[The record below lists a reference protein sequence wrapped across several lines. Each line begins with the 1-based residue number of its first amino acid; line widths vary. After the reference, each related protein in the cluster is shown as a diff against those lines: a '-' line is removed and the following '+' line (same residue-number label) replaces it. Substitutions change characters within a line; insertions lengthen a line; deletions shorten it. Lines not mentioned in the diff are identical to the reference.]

1 MAGPARQQ
9 TIKLIVPPGE
19 AQVQYSA
26 ASLAYKVQNFETT
39 PEGTLTTVVGPTVYE
54 PERAKVNES
63 TTVGDY
69 TQRFAS
75 TDVPH
80 SIFHTMLSGGL
91 SDTLIIRMGS
101 RLYRHAGWYRGWE
114 ILADGFSSDDRAE
127 FPDQFTVLNNQIIWT
142 NGVDNAR
149 VIRANGQVSPLGFT
163 EVPSAPWAEGP
174 ASASQDQ
181 RGYPNRFGYFWQG
194 RIGTVGD
201 VLSGE
206 EGSILSGTWYYHVRL
221 EDINGNL
228 SAPSPVSNPCDIQT
242 QRAQPISAKNILNFF
257 GGDEFGTD
265 GGTQGLSADL
275 DDLTRQ
281 FLVSCP
287 EAPDHCVAIHL
298 YRTPDVKR
306 ASTIPRFLARVP
318 NNREAS
324 FPDNFADSDLG
335 PEMGDGV
342 PVPVFRVMC
351 THQGRLVV
359 ANTPGDPGIVRR
371 SDPGFPGTF
380 SKLEYV
386 YPDIGGAQITG
397 LVSHGGALLAFTETG
412 VYSLEEFS
420 TPIPMTQGI
429 GCVAPR
435 SIAALADGT
444 LMWLARDGFYM
455 MRGTAI
461 SRASVPIDRTVRHFL
476 NRGRLRKASAM
487 IDATSGEYRCSVAPA
502 GVSENTLILCFD
514 GSTWRRQ
521 KLGFNLADM
530 CSLNDWRQYSLAIGS
545 LESSEGPKNYPTV
558 YVLGRETRNFTP
570 PTRTSIYRSGWLK
583 ADEVGVSPVN
593 IRSMYIGMVDAWNG
607 DVTIKFYRNG
617 SWDER
622 VSMTD
627 LKAIGVDDGSN
638 IVTDIAGSAVIGTAK
653 THDPRLFWRQVPV
666 GLENA
671 TSWAFEITA
680 VYPVRLHLASFAFD
694 ISAATSGSIR
704 GRIPMRADE

>member
-1 MAGPARQQ
+1 MSGPAQQQ
-9 TIKLIVPPGE
+9 TMKLIVPPGE

-26 ASLAYKVQNFETT
+26 TSLAYKVQNFETT
-39 PEGTLTTVVGPTVYE
+39 PEGTLTTVIGPTLYE
-54 PERAKVNES
+54 PERSKVVES

-101 RLYRHAGWYRGWE
+101 RLYRHAGWNRGWE

-142 NGVDNAR
+142 NGLDNAR

-174 ASASQDQ
+174 RSDSSDFDSYA
-181 RGYPNRFGYFWQG
+181 NRYSYFWPG

-201 VLSGE
+201 VLSGQT
-206 EGSILSGTWYYHVRL
+206 GAILSGAWYYYARL

-228 SAPSPVSNPCDIQT
+228 SAPSPVSNPCSIATMQA
-242 QRAQPISAKNILNFF
+242 RPPERSLL
-257 GGDEFGTD
+257 GGQD
-265 GGTQGLSADL
+265 GYSADL
-275 DDLTRQ
+275 DDLTKQ
-281 FLVSCP
+281 FLVTSP
-287 EAPDHCVAIHL
+287 EAPDHCVAVHL
-298 YRTPDVKR
+298 YRTPDAKHV
-306 ASTIPRFLARVP
+306 STIPRFLARVP
-318 NNREAS
+318 NNRES
-324 FPDNFADSDLG
+324 FFPDNFADSDLG

-351 THQGRLVV
+351 THQGRLVI

-386 YPDIGGAQITG
+386 YPDIGGAQVTG

-444 LMWLARDGFYM
+444 LMWLARAGFYM
-455 MRGTAI
+455 MRQTANRGNSI
-461 SRASVPIDRTVRHFL
+461 SRASIPIDRTTRHFL

-487 IDATSGEYRCSVAPA
+487 IDATSGEYRCLVAPA
-502 GVSENTLILCFD
+502 GVSENTLMLCFD

-530 CSLNDWRQYSLAIGS
+530 CSLNDWRQYSLAIGN
-545 LESSEGPKNYPTV
+545 LESSEGPKNYPAV
-558 YVLGRETRNFTP
+558 YVLGREPRNFTP
-570 PTRTSIYRSGWLK
+570 PARTSIYRSGWLK
-583 ADEVGVSPVN
+583 GDEVGVSPVN
-593 IRSMYIGMVDAWNG
+593 VRSMYIGMVDAWNG

>member
-54 PERAKVNES
+54 PERSKVVES

-69 TQRFAS
+69 TQRFDTS
-75 TDVPH
+75 DIPH

-114 ILADGFSSDDRAE
+114 ILADDLSSDDRAE
-127 FPDQFTVLNNQIIWT
+127 FPDQFTVLSNQIIWT

-163 EVPSAPWAEGP
+163 EIPAAPSAEGP
-174 ASASQDQ
+174 RSDSQDAN
-181 RGYPNRFGYFWQG
+181 GYPNRFGYFWPG
-194 RIGTVGD
+194 RIRTVGD
-201 VLSGE
+201 VLSGQT
-206 EGSILSGTWYYHVRL
+206 GALLSGTWYYHVRF

-228 SAPSPVSNPCDIQT
+228 SAPSPASNPCSLRTMQASPMKRSWFTGDNEGF
-242 QRAQPISAKNILNFF
+242 SA
-257 GGDEFGTD
+257 E
-265 GGTQGLSADL
+265 L
-275 DDLTRQ
+275 DDLTKQ
-281 FLVSCP
+281 FLVTSP
-287 EAPDHCVAIHL
+287 EAPEHCVAVHI
-298 YRTPDVKR
+298 YRTPDTKH
-306 ASTIPRFLARVP
+306 ASTIPRFLTRVP
-318 NNREAS
+318 NNREC
-324 FPDNFADSDLG
+324 FLPDNFGDSDLG
-335 PEMGDGV
+335 SEMGDGV
-342 PVPVFRVMC
+342 PVPVFRVRC
-351 THQGRLVV
+351 THQGRLVI
-359 ANTPGDPGIVRR
+359 ANTPDDPGIVRR

-380 SKLEYV
+380 SEFEFV
-386 YPDIGGAQITG
+386 YPDIRGAQVTG
-397 LVSHGGALLAFTETG
+397 LISHGGVLLAFTETG

-420 TPIPMTQGI
+420 TPIPLTQGI
-429 GCVAPR
+429 GCVAPK
-435 SIAALADGT
+435 SIAALPDGT

-461 SRASVPIDRTVRHFL
+461 SRASIPIDRTVRHFL

-502 GVSENTLILCFD
+502 GISENTLMLCFD

-521 KLGFNLADM
+521 KLGLHIADM
-530 CSLNDWRQYSLAIGS
+530 CSLDDWRQYSLAIGKVDYS
-545 LESSEGPKNYPTV
+545 GSSSYPTV

-570 PTRTSIYRSGWLK
+570 PARTAVYRSGWLK
-583 ADEVGVSPVN
+583 ADEIGVSPVN
-593 IRSMYIGMVDAWNG
+593 VRSMYIGMVDAWNG

-638 IVTDIAGSAVIGTAK
+638 VVTDIAGSAVIGTAK

-671 TSWAFEITA
+671 MSWAFEITA
-680 VYPVRLHLASFAFD
+680 TYPVRLHLASFAFD

-704 GRIPMRADE
+704 GRIPLRADE

>member
-26 ASLAYKVQNFETT
+26 TSLAFKVQNFETT
-39 PEGTLTTVVGPTVYE
+39 PEGTLTTVIGPAIYE
-54 PERAKVNES
+54 PERSTVVES

-69 TQRFAS
+69 TQRFAT

-80 SIFHTMLSGGL
+80 SIFHTVLSGGL

-101 RLYRHAGWYRGWE
+101 RLYRHAGWNRGWE
-114 ILADGFSSDDRAE
+114 ILADGFSSDDRSE

-163 EVPSAPWAEGP
+163 EIPSAPWAEGP
-174 ASASQDQ
+174 RSDSQDFA
-181 RGYPNRFGYFWQG
+181 GFSNRFGYYWPG

-201 VLSGE
+201 VLNGQT
-206 EGSILSGTWYYHVRL
+206 GAVLSGTWYYHVRL

-228 SAPSPVSNPCDIQT
+228 SAPSLASNPCSIRTMQASPPSRDFFNGSND
-242 QRAQPISAKNILNFF
+242 PGYSA
-257 GGDEFGTD
+257 E
-265 GGTQGLSADL
+265 L
-275 DDLTRQ
+275 DDLTKQ
-281 FLVSCP
+281 FLVTSP
-287 EAPDHCVAIHL
+287 EAPDHCVAVHI
-298 YRTPDVKR
+298 YRTPDTKH
-306 ASTIPRFLARVP
+306 ASTIPRLLARVP
-318 NNREAS
+318 NNRET
-324 FPDNFADSDLG
+324 FYPDNLADSDLG

-351 THQGRLVV
+351 THQGRLVI

-380 SKLEYV
+380 SELEFV
-386 YPDIGGAQITG
+386 YPDIGGAQVTG
-397 LVSHGGALLAFTETG
+397 LVSHSGVLLAFTETG

-420 TPIPMTQGI
+420 IPIPMTQGI

-435 SIAALADGT
+435 SIAALTDGT
-444 LMWLARDGFYM
+444 LIWLGRDGFYM
-455 MRGTAI
+455 MRGTSI

-476 NRGRLRKASAM
+476 NRGRLRKATAM
-487 IDATSGEYRCSVAPA
+487 IDAESGEYRCALAPA
-502 GVSENTLILCFD
+502 GVNENTLTLCFD

-521 KLGFNLADM
+521 DLGLHLADM
-530 CSLNDWRQYSLAIGS
+530 CSLNDWREYSLAIGKV
-545 LESSEGPKNYPTV
+545 ESSEDAKSHPTV

-570 PTRTSIYRSGWLK
+570 PARTAVYRSGWLR
-583 ADEVGVSPVN
+583 ADEIGVSPVN
-593 IRSMYIGMVDAWNG
+593 VRSMYIGMVDAWNG

-617 SWDER
+617 SWAER

-627 LKAIGVDDGSN
+627 LKSIGVDDDSN
-638 IVTDIAGSAVIGTAK
+638 VVTDIAGNAVVGTAK

-666 GLENA
+666 GLQNA
-671 TSWAFEITA
+671 SSWAFEITA
-680 VYPVRLHLASFAFD
+680 TYPVRLHLASFAFD

-704 GRIPMRADE
+704 GRIPFRSDE